1 MSWTVK
7 GTGVPGGTCRH
18 CNKKNLKVTI
28 VIQDDSG
35 TAPWSCGRDCAAKL
49 VYGESNSKNLKR
61 IEAEARQA
69 DLAVAQKKQ
78 RKRERIAIGS
88 VDKTNQRYIQSGR
101 PNTGSYIASKGDAVV
116 RVDGSDPEDV
126 AFYEA
131 AGFVQVSV
139 KITARY

>member
-7 GTGVPGGTCRH
+7 GTGTSGGTCAA
-18 CNKKNLKVTI
+18 CKKKNLKVTI
-28 VIQDDSG
+28 VILEDGS
-35 TAPWSCGRDCAAKL
+35 TVPWLCGRDCAAKL
-49 VYGESNSKNLKR
+49 VYGESNPKNLKR

-69 DLAVAQKKQ
+69 DLAVAQQKQ

-88 VDKTNQRYIQSGR
+88 IDKTNQRYIQSGR
-101 PNTGSYIASKGDAVV
+101 PNVGSYIASKGDAIV
-116 RVDGSDPEDV
+116 RVDGSDPADV

-131 AGFVQVSV
+131 MGFVQVSV